1 MEPTDQELLD
11 KAKSGDNDALAQL
24 LRRRSPQIR
33 RGLHINPKWRSVLE
47 LDDVLQI
54 TYLEAF
60 LEIARFTS
68 DAKAFPTWLRR
79 IAENNLRDAIDAL
92 ERAKRPQPENR
103 LTAPEG
109 QDSILWLYQLATATG
124 TTPTGKVAR
133 EEIRQIL
140 ETEIEMLPADY
151 GSVLRLLFF
160 EEKSIS
166 ETADAM
172 NRTKGA
178 TFLLRIR
185 ALDRPKDRLGTGSRF
200 FSH

>member
-1 MEPTDQELLD
+1 MQPTDQELLD
-11 KAKSGDNDALAQL
+11 SAKSGDKDAFAQL
-24 LRRRSPQIR
+24 LRRHGPQVR
-33 RGLHINPKWRSVLE
+33 RAMNINPKWRSVLE

-60 LEIARFTS
+60 LEITHFTS
-68 DAKAFPTWLRR
+68 KAEAFATWLRR

-92 ERAKRPQPENR
+92 ERTKRPQPENR
-103 LTAPEG
+103 ITAPEG

-160 EEKSIS
+160 DEKSIA
-166 ETADAM
+166 ETAEVM
-172 NRTKGA
+172 RRTKGA
-178 TFLLRIR
+178 VHLLRIR
-185 ALDRPKDRLGTGSRF
+185 ALDRLKDRLGTGSRF